1 VEYLVGEMGEEA
13 WTAGMNPALPED
25 DDDKVLDNPY
35 QYTEF
40 RTDTTRARGT
50 VFGEPGAGEDD

>member
-1 VEYLVGEMGEEA
+1 MGEEA
-13 WTAGMNPALPED
+13 WLAGMNPALPED

-40 RTDTTRARGT
+40 RTDDRPGTGYGLRRAGGRRG
-50 VFGEPGAGEDD
+50 G

>member
-1 VEYLVGEMGEEA
+1 MGREA
-13 WTAGMNPALPED
+13 WDAGMNPAMPED
-25 DDDKVLDNPY
+25 DGKVFDNPY

-50 VFGEPGAGEDD
+50 VFGEPGAGEMGDSES

>member
-1 VEYLVGEMGEEA
+1 MGEEA
-13 WTAGMNPALPED
+13 WAAGMNPDVPD
-25 DDDKVLDNPY
+25 DRKVLDNPY

-50 VFGEPGAGEDD
+50 VFGEPGPASTTSPTR